1 MTFSVSS
8 SFFVDS
14 NKNYLIEKS
23 DHQYGALDVGGG
35 VSNIFQRHMVTMGG
49 YECWQHPASNKS
61 QKKSVCDPEHSDDH
75 QVDNNANTPSSCR
88 RWLSHGH
95 SDNKEGANITNNAKS
110 SDAGEAI
117 GSHHHPAD
125 GWSKAADCRVHRHV
139 QAKHRAGVLLK
150 VVK

>member
-1 MTFSVSS
+1 
-8 SFFVDS
+8 
-14 NKNYLIEKS
+14 
-23 DHQYGALDVGGG
+23 
-35 VSNIFQRHMVTMGG
+35 MGDMSAG
-49 YECWQHPASNKS
+49 STLLTTNHFA
-61 QKKSVCDPEHSDDH
+61 KSVCDPEHSDDH
-75 QVDNNANTPSSCR
+75 QIDNNANTPLLPSSCR

-95 SDNKEGANITNNAKS
+95 SDNKEGANITNDAKS

>member
-1 MTFSVSS
+1 MQKIS
-8 SFFVDS
+8 
-14 NKNYLIEKS
+14 EKS

-49 YECWQHPASNKS
+49 YECCQHPASNKS
-61 QKKSVCDPEHSDDH
+61 QNKSVCDPEHSDDH
-75 QVDNNANTPSSCR
+75 QVDNNANTPLLPSSCR

-110 SDAGEAI
+110 SDAGEAV

>member
-14 NKNYLIEKS
+14 NKDYLIEKVIKGGCKKVSEKS

-61 QKKSVCDPEHSDDH
+61 LCKIS
-75 QVDNNANTPSSCR
+75 
-88 RWLSHGH
+88 L
-95 SDNKEGANITNNAKS
+95 
-110 SDAGEAI
+110 
-117 GSHHHPAD
+117 
-125 GWSKAADCRVHRHV
+125 
-139 QAKHRAGVLLK
+139 
-150 VVK
+150 

>member
-1 MTFSVSS
+1 MQKSFGKVRSS
-8 SFFVDS
+8 IWSTGCRWRRFKYIS
-14 NKNYLIEKS
+14 KAHGNY
-23 DHQYGALDVGGG
+23 GGDTSAG
-35 VSNIFQRHMVTMGG
+35 STLLPTNH
-49 YECWQHPASNKS
+49 K
-61 QKKSVCDPEHSDDH
+61 KKSVCDPEHSDDH
-75 QVDNNANTPSSCR
+75 QVDNNANTPLLPSSCR

-150 VVK
+150 EVK